1 VTLNHDSLFPAK
13 NSLVSVL
20 KNKTTCGKETTRL
33 NQNYVW
39 TSADRAGRQVT
50 LLIPPFLLVFLGITA
65 EGRLDGRKV
74 LPQIIV
80 LFSLF
85 KVHANKKALVQKE
98 KSKVLLSCKVH
109 KKTCKHLRKT
119 SWILVEN
126 SVWRNR
132 RLSET
137 SFFFGGEGHR
147 FKSVAPQNKY
157 ATRMELIKCHTYATL
172 SHALQKT
179 SLFQSQ
185 T

>member
-1 VTLNHDSLFPAK
+1 MTVNHDSLFHAK

-50 LLIPPFLLVFLGITA
+50 LLIPPFLLVFLGIIA
-65 EGRLDGRKV
+65 EGSLDGRKV

-80 LFSLF
+80 LFSLY

-119 SWILVEN
+119 CGGTEEC
-126 SVWRNR
+126 RKPHFFR
-132 RLSET
+132 E
-137 SFFFGGEGHR
+137 FFFWGGGHR
-147 FKSVAPQNKY
+147 FTSVAPQNKY
-157 ATRMELIKCHTYATL
+157 ATRMELIKCHTYATP
-172 SHALQKT
+172 
-179 SLFQSQ
+179 
-185 T
+185 

>member
-1 VTLNHDSLFPAK
+1 MTVNHDSLFHAK

-50 LLIPPFLLVFLGITA
+50 LLIPPFLLVFLGIIA
-65 EGRLDGRKV
+65 EGCLDGRKV

-80 LFSLF
+80 LFSLY

-132 RLSET
+132 RVSET
-137 SFFFGGEGHR
+137 RFFLRIFFWGGEGTDLNLWPPKINMPR
-147 FKSVAPQNKY
+147 VWS
-157 ATRMELIKCHTYATL
+157 
-172 SHALQKT
+172 
-179 SLFQSQ
+179 
-185 T
+185 

>member
-1 VTLNHDSLFPAK
+1 MTVNHDSLFHAK

-20 KNKTTCGKETTRL
+20 KNKTTSGKETTRL

-50 LLIPPFLLVFLGITA
+50 LLIPPFLLVFWRIIA
-65 EGRLDGRKV
+65 EGCLDGRKV

-80 LFSLF
+80 LFSLY
-85 KVHANKKALVQKE
+85 KVHANKKGLVQKE

-132 RLSET
+132 RVSET
-137 SFFFGGEGHR
+137 PFFLRIFFGGGGHR

-157 ATRMELIKCHTYATL
+157 ATRMELIKCHTYATP
-172 SHALQKT
+172 
-179 SLFQSQ
+179 
-185 T
+185 

>member
-1 VTLNHDSLFPAK
+1 MTVNHDSLFHAK

-39 TSADRAGRQVT
+39 TSAD
-50 LLIPPFLLVFLGITA
+50 PPFLLVFLGIIA
-65 EGRLDGRKV
+65 EGCLDGRKV

-80 LFSLF
+80 LFSLY

-132 RLSET
+132 RVSET
-137 SFFFGGEGHR
+137 PFF
-147 FKSVAPQNKY
+147 
-157 ATRMELIKCHTYATL
+157 
-172 SHALQKT
+172 
-179 SLFQSQ
+179 
-185 T
+185 

>member
-1 VTLNHDSLFPAK
+1 MTVNDDSLCHAK
-13 NSLVSVL
+13 KSLVSVL

-50 LLIPPFLLVFLGITA
+50 LLIPPFLLVFLRIIA
-65 EGRLDGRKV
+65 EGCLDGRKV

-80 LFSLF
+80 LYSLY

-98 KSKVLLSCKVH
+98 KSKVLLLCKVQ

-126 SVWRNR
+126 SVWRKP
-132 RLSET
+132 L
-137 SFFFGGEGHR
+137 FFFRIFFWGGGR
-147 FKSVAPQNKY
+147 AQ
-157 ATRMELIKCHTYATL
+157 I
-172 SHALQKT
+172 
-179 SLFQSQ
+179 
-185 T
+185 

>member
-1 VTLNHDSLFPAK
+1 MTVNHDSLFHAK

-33 NQNYVW
+33 NQNYAW
-39 TSADRAGRQVT
+39 TSADGAGRRVT
-50 LLIPPFLLVFLGITA
+50 LLIPPFLLVFLGIIA
-65 EGRLDGRKV
+65 EGCLDGRKV

-80 LFSLF
+80 LFSLY

-132 RLSET
+132 RVSET
-137 SFFFGGEGHR
+137 PFFFLGGR
-147 FKSVAPQNKY
+147 AQ
-157 ATRMELIKCHTYATL
+157 I
-172 SHALQKT
+172 
-179 SLFQSQ
+179 
-185 T
+185 

>member
-1 VTLNHDSLFPAK
+1 MTVNHDSLFHAK
-13 NSLVSVL
+13 NSLVLSVL

-50 LLIPPFLLVFLGITA
+50 LLIPPFLLVFLGIIA
-65 EGRLDGRKV
+65 EGSLDHRKV

-80 LFSLF
+80 LFSLY

-98 KSKVLLSCKVH
+98 KPKVLLSCKVH

-132 RLSET
+132 RVSET
-137 SFFFGGEGHR
+137 PFFFREFFFWGGEGTDLNLWPPKINMPR
-147 FKSVAPQNKY
+147 VWS
-157 ATRMELIKCHTYATL
+157 
-172 SHALQKT
+172 
-179 SLFQSQ
+179 
-185 T
+185 